1 MTITKAYSVRDVLT
15 KKFKGVE
22 LGDGF
27 RDVIGTLELK
37 GSWCIWGQSGSGKTT
52 FLMMLCKAFSDAG
65 MDVLYNS
72 LEEGLSMS
80 IQRAYQRTGIK
91 TDDKVRLISEGVPEL
106 TERLNKAKAPKVVII
121 DSLRYAQLDWQ
132 SYRKFCKDTE
142 NTLKIWVTHAKGKEP
157 NGEFAQAVR
166 YDSNVKIYTEGHRA
180 FITSRYSQTGE
191 GTFDIWSEK
200 AIVYW
205 G

>member
-1 MTITKAYSVRDVLT
+1 MELTRAYSVRDVLT
-15 KKFKGVE
+15 KKFKGIE

-52 FLMMLCKAFSDAG
+52 FLMMLCKAFSEAG

-80 IQRAYQRTGIK
+80 MQRAYERTGIQA
-91 TDDKVRLISEGVPEL
+91 DDKVKLISDSMLEL
-106 TERLNKAKAPKVVII
+106 TERLSRAKAPRVVII
-121 DSLRYAQLDWQ
+121 DSLRYTQLDWQ
-132 SYRKFCKDTE
+132 AYCKFNEDTK
-142 NTLKIWVTHAKGKEP
+142 NTLKIWVAHARGKEP
-157 NGEFAQAVR
+157 SSEFAQAVR

-200 AIVYW
+200 AIAYW